1 MNYPFISIGLGSL
14 VSLEKIVTIIPY
26 GSSPARRLREEAR
39 KQGKLVDATEGR
51 KTRSLIITS
60 SGHVILCV
68 IAPSTLAQ
76 RLGLKLKKTKELKD
90 EKI

>member
-14 VSLEKIVTIIPY
+14 VSLEKIVTIIPS

-51 KTRSLIITS
+51 KTRSLIIAS
-60 SGHVILCV
+60 SGHVILCA

-76 RLGLKLKKTKELKD
+76 RLGVKLKQTEELKD